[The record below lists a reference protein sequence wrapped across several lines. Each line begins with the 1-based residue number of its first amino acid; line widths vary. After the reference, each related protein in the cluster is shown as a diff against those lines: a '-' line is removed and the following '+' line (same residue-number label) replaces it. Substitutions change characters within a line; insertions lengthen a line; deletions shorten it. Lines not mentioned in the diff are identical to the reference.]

1 MTEKI
6 TSVSSMPKKVK
17 KTTSRS
23 EAEQAAVRELV
34 KAARARGEDLT
45 GPDGL
50 LKSITATVL
59 ETALEEE
66 LTEHLGHE
74 KHQVPTAENGNI
86 RNGTRPKTVLTDAAG
101 EVTIAVPR
109 DRAGTFEPVM
119 SHAPAIVIGPRMAI
133 TVPLGSIAA
142 LNGSGIDI
150 TVCRKRLISVPGRES
165 IRLPASAGDCRP
177 RFRG

>member
-66 LTEHLGHE
+66 LTERLGHE
-74 KHQVPTAENGNI
+74 KYQAPTAESGNI

-101 EVTIAVPR
+101 EVSIAVPR
-109 DRAGTFEPVM
+109 DRAGTFEPV
-119 SHAPAIVIGPRMAI
+119 IV
-133 TVPLGSIAA
+133 
-142 LNGSGIDI
+142 NGQ
-150 TVCRKRLISVPGRES
+150 LEVPGFGQVEVPTLCGL
-165 IRLPASAGDCRP
+165 IRGWAVHLLGVRVLGACGRTG
-177 RFRG
+177 RW

>member
-6 TSVSSMPKKVK
+6 TSVSSMPKEAK
-17 KTTSRS
+17 KRTSRS

-66 LTEHLGHE
+66 LTEHLGQE
-74 KHQVPTAENGNI
+74 KHQAPTTENGNI

-109 DRAGTFEPVM
+109 DRAGTFEPVIVK
-119 SHAPAIVIGPRMAI
+119 APTAPLRRGRGRDQPVRQGPDHR
-133 TVPLGSIAA
+133 
-142 LNGSGIDI
+142 
-150 TVCRKRLISVPGRES
+150 
-165 IRLPASAGDCRP
+165 
-177 RFRG
+177 

>member
-6 TSVSSMPKKVK
+6 TSVSSMPKKAK

-50 LKSITATVL
+50 LKSIAATVL

-74 KHQVPTAENGNI
+74 KHQAPTTESGNI

-109 DRAGTFEPVM
+109 DRAGTFEPVIVKKRQRRL
-119 SHAPAIVIGPRMAI
+119 SDVDAVAISLFAKGLTTGEISAHFDEVYGASISKVPTRNI
-133 TVPLGSIAA
+133 TGEK
-142 LNGSGIDI
+142 
-150 TVCRKRLISVPGRES
+150 T
-165 IRLPASAGDCRP
+165 
-177 RFRG
+177 

>member
-17 KTTSRS
+17 KTASRS

-50 LKSITATVL
+50 LKSITAIVL
-59 ETALEEE
+59 KTALEEE

-74 KHQVPTAENGNI
+74 KHQAPSADSGNI

-101 EVTIAVPR
+101 EVSIAVPR
-109 DRAGTFEPVM
+109 DRAGTFEPVIAQVATT
-119 SHAPAIVIGPRMAI
+119 APVGRGRRRDQPVRERADHRRDER
-133 TVPLGSIAA
+133 A
-142 LNGSGIDI
+142 L
-150 TVCRKRLISVPGRES
+150 P
-165 IRLPASAGDCRP
+165 
-177 RFRG
+177 